1 MIRFVFMKHSILSKK
16 IIYINV
22 FSLYLY
28 LYVKE
33 TKISSY
39 WLIFMKAG
47 ECLLHIDLILL

>member
-1 MIRFVFMKHSILSKK
+1 MIRFVFMKHSILSEK

-28 LYVKE
+28 LYDKE
-33 TKISSY
+33 TKVSSY
-39 WLIFMKAG
+39 WLIFMKAE